1 MFYNL
6 QLGRYTV
13 QSNTRAPLRAPDISV
28 PRVIQGHKNIFM
40 GASGY
45 WATEMFAIFSVLHDS
60 IRASRLIL
68 RAPTVSPSI
77 RNMYNSA
84 ACFFFPS
91 PFFFRIYICAITRPQ
106 QPRHPKKRKKKTK
119 KKLAC
124 CSVVERYEGSCEMAN
139 VGQFMQ
145 PFFFFHFHVTGLVK
159 K

>member
-6 QLGRYTV
+6 QLGHYTV
-13 QSNTRAPLRAPDISV
+13 QSSTQAPLRAPDISV

-45 WATEMFAIFSVLHDS
+45 WATEMFAIFSGLHDS

-84 ACFFFPS
+84 VCFFPL
-91 PFFFRIYICAITRPQ
+91 PFFFKTYTRAITRPQ
-106 QPRHPKKRKKKTK
+106 QLMHLKKRGEKKMGHLLKRQRVSK
-119 KKLAC
+119 D
-124 CSVVERYEGSCEMAN
+124 
-139 VGQFMQ
+139 VGKW
-145 PFFFFHFHVTGLVK
+145 PAFFFPTLSQVC
-159 K
+159 